1 MTLFSLYRRD
11 YWTSCAPSWLSF
23 PRSRITGVHMCFVL
37 LLFLFFKNMDLGM
50 DHTCA
55 CKAMPHP
62 LSCLNDP
69 NSWMPQISSPA
80 LLFST
85 LKFLASIPFLP
96 GTSHLSWPVLTPPHP
111 QPRRHLSRMSSL
123 QWWPFLFPNSFQEKV
138 SLMLVQGLSE
148 ASMRS
153 EQDLTNPRPR
163 NRGRNFLLV
172 TKEKPQTFAET
183 VVQRTR
189 ENSGWDT

>member
-1 MTLFSLYRRD
+1 MF
-11 YWTSCAPSWLSF
+11 
-23 PRSRITGVHMCFVL
+23 CFVVVSFC
-37 LLFLFFKNMDLGM
+37 FLKTWIWEWTTLV
-50 DHTCA
+50 HTRQ
-55 CKAMPHP
+55 
-62 LSCLNDP
+62 CLTHWAVSMTP
-69 NSWMPQISSPA
+69 ILMPQISSPA

-85 LKFLASIPFLP
+85 LEFLASIPFLL

-148 ASMRS
+148 ASMSS

-163 NRGRNFLLV
+163 TRGRNFLLV

-189 ENSGWDT
+189 ENSGWDP